1 MNQFAKLSALL
12 SLIALTRAG
21 PTGKG
26 SVIIQMFEWNWNSL
40 ATECTQFIGPAGYG
54 YVQVSPPTDHITGDQ
69 WYTDYQPVSYELT
82 SKRGTPAE
90 FASMVSTCAAA
101 GVGVIADVVWNHMT
115 AGSGTSIAGN
125 TYTHYNYPAV
135 PYTQSDF
142 HAACDQDD
150 YTNATNVWDC
160 QLDGL
165 ADLATDTSSNVRT
178 QETAYGNNLIS
189 NGVKGFRLDSAKS
202 MNPADIA
209 GVLAGLSSEVYIT
222 QEVIYGDD
230 QAVNPSEYTG
240 NGDVMEFRFAGT
252 LQSAFL
258 GSGLSILENIDADGW
273 IPGSSA
279 NVFVADHDTERSASS
294 LNYSCPDNSYTNAHV
309 FLLGYDYGTPTV
321 LSGYE
326 FSSYDQGAPN
336 NGTGTCIGNTGEG
349 GWICQHRWT
358 PVIGMVGFHNNVGTN
373 NVSDWQSPSSEL
385 IGFGR
390 GSAGFVAINNQDS
403 DWDAMFTSQLTGGS
417 YCDVT
422 SGNLTNNACTGTEVT
437 VSSGGDISVTVPSY
451 GAIAIHSGAM
461 LS

>member
-1 MNQFAKLSALL
+1 MPSA
-12 SLIALTRAG
+12 
-21 PTGKG
+21 
-26 SVIIQMFEWNWNSL
+26 
-40 ATECTQFIGPAGYG
+40 
-54 YVQVSPPTDHITGDQ
+54 VSPPTDHITGDQ
-69 WYTDYQPVSYELT
+69 WWTDYQPVSYELT
-82 SKRGTPAE
+82 SKRGTPTE
-90 FASMVSTCAAA
+90 FASMVST
-101 GVGVIADVVWNHMT
+101 
-115 AGSGTSIAGN
+115 
-125 TYTHYNYPAV
+125 YPAV
-135 PYTQSDF
+135 PYTQS
-142 HAACDQDD
+142 
-150 YTNATNVWDC
+150 VILSPIR
-160 QLDGL
+160 LDGL

-178 QETAYGNNLIS
+178 KETAYGNDLIS

-209 GVLAGLSSEVYIT
+209 SVLAGLSSEVYIT
-222 QEVIYGDD
+222 QEVIYGAD

-240 NGDVMEFRFAGT
+240 NVQGDVMEFRFAST

-273 IPGSSA
+273 TAGSSA

-321 LSGYE
+321 LSSYE

-349 GWICQHRWT
+349 GC
-358 PVIGMVGFHNNVGTN
+358 
-373 NVSDWQSPSSEL
+373 VSDWQSPSSEL

-390 GSAGFVAINNQDS
+390 GSAGFVAINNQNS
-403 DWDAMFTSQLTGGS
+403 DWDATFTSQLAGGS

-451 GAIAIHSGAM
+451 GAIAIHTGAM
-461 LS
+461 IS